1 MAHPRPTTPQA
12 PTASTAPSRLRPGRG
27 AARTGAPRRASQGAG
42 LTSLQ
47 QKPWWPW
54 LTRGL
59 AGAFFVLV
67 ASLIAHQARS
77 VHWPAVWQAVLAL
90 PARVLWAGAALAL
103 LSHFTYGSFEWIGRH
118 VTGHTLGRATTL
130 GIAMTSYGFTLNL
143 GSVIGGV
150 GVRYRLYSR
159 RGVEPGTI
167 AQVVATSILTN
178 WIGYLLLAAAIPW
191 LWVPPAVFGW
201 SASAAQWRMGGA
213 LLALAPLAYL
223 ALCLVREGRPLA
235 LRVPAGLGVL
245 ESVGVALLTM
255 DTLSKTDVLAAL
267 LAYRALYYFVP
278 LVLAALALATAEL
291 LLHGKKPTK

>member
-118 VTGHTLGRATTL
+118 VTGHTLGA
-130 GIAMTSYGFTLNL
+130 
-143 GSVIGGV
+143 
-150 GVRYRLYSR
+150 
-159 RGVEPGTI
+159 
-167 AQVVATSILTN
+167 
-178 WIGYLLLAAAIPW
+178 
-191 LWVPPAVFGW
+191 PPRW
-201 SASAAQWRMGGA
+201 AS
-213 LLALAPLAYL
+213 P
-223 ALCLVREGRPLA
+223 
-235 LRVPAGLGVL
+235 
-245 ESVGVALLTM
+245 
-255 DTLSKTDVLAAL
+255 
-267 LAYRALYYFVP
+267 
-278 LVLAALALATAEL
+278 
-291 LLHGKKPTK
+291 